1 MLFLQP
7 RKYPWRLRCN
17 LEIHKLL
24 INKFKKYDLRT
35 IRFGTVREEAHIPGN
50 EKLPDPDGRVV
61 ITLNEVNYIRFSLG
75 KQELINQSDLNDL
88 RARLLA
94 SAESANN

>member
-1 MLFLQP
+1 MI
-7 RKYPWRLRCN
+7 YV
-17 LEIHKLL
+17 LL
-24 INKFKKYDLRT
+24 DSELCEKKR
-35 IRFGTVREEAHIPGN
+35 IFQEN

-88 RARLLA
+88 RARLLT

>member
-1 MLFLQP
+1 MI
-7 RKYPWRLRCN
+7 YV
-17 LEIHKLL
+17 LL
-24 INKFKKYDLRT
+24 DSELCEKKR
-35 IRFGTVREEAHIPGN
+35 IFQEN

-61 ITLNEVNYIRFSLG
+61 ITLNEVNYIRFALG

-88 RARLLA
+88 RARLLT

>member
-1 MLFLQP
+1 MI
-7 RKYPWRLRCN
+7 YV
-17 LEIHKLL
+17 LL
-24 INKFKKYDLRT
+24 DSELCEKKR
-35 IRFGTVREEAHIPGN
+35 IFQEN
-50 EKLPDPDGRVV
+50 EKLPEPDGRVV

-94 SAESANN
+94 SDESANN

>member
-1 MLFLQP
+1 MI
-7 RKYPWRLRCN
+7 YV
-17 LEIHKLL
+17 LL
-24 INKFKKYDLRT
+24 DSELCEKKR
-35 IRFGTVREEAHIPGN
+35 IFQEN

-61 ITLNEVNYIRFSLG
+61 ITLSEVNYIRFSLG

-94 SAESANN
+94 STESANN

>member
-1 MLFLQP
+1 MI
-7 RKYPWRLRCN
+7 YV
-17 LEIHKLL
+17 LL
-24 INKFKKYDLRT
+24 DSELCEKKR
-35 IRFGTVREEAHIPGN
+35 IFQEN
-50 EKLPDPDGRVV
+50 EKLHEPDGRVV

-94 SAESANN
+94 STESANN

>member
-1 MLFLQP
+1 MI
-7 RKYPWRLRCN
+7 YV
-17 LEIHKLL
+17 LL
-24 INKFKKYDLRT
+24 DSELCEKKR
-35 IRFGTVREEAHIPGN
+35 IFQEN

-88 RARLLA
+88 RAKLKAEPA
-94 SAESANN
+94 SINA

>member
-1 MLFLQP
+1 MS
-7 RKYPWRLRCN
+7 YV
-17 LEIHKLL
+17 LL
-24 INKFKKYDLRT
+24 DSELCEKKR
-35 IRFGTVREEAHIPGN
+35 IFQEN
-50 EKLPDPDGRVV
+50 EKLPEPDGRVV

-88 RARLLA
+88 RARLLT

>member
-1 MLFLQP
+1 MI
-7 RKYPWRLRCN
+7 YV
-17 LEIHKLL
+17 LL
-24 INKFKKYDLRT
+24 DSELCEKKR
-35 IRFGTVREEAHIPGN
+35 IFQEN
-50 EKLPDPDGRVV
+50 EKLPEPDGRVV

-94 SAESANN
+94 SAKSANN

>member
-1 MLFLQP
+1 MI
-7 RKYPWRLRCN
+7 YV
-17 LEIHKLL
+17 LL
-24 INKFKKYDLRT
+24 DSELCEKKR
-35 IRFGTVREEAHIPGN
+35 IFQEN
-50 EKLPDPDGRVV
+50 EKLPDADGRVV

-88 RARLLA
+88 RVRLLA

>member
-1 MLFLQP
+1 MIYVLLDSELCEKKRILQ
-7 RKYPWRLRCN
+7 
-17 LEIHKLL
+17 E
-24 INKFKKYDLRT
+24 
-35 IRFGTVREEAHIPGN
+35 N

>member
-1 MLFLQP
+1 MI
-7 RKYPWRLRCN
+7 YV
-17 LEIHKLL
+17 LL
-24 INKFKKYDLRT
+24 DSELCEKKR
-35 IRFGTVREEAHIPGN
+35 IFQEN
-50 EKLPDPDGRVV
+50 EKLPEPDGRVV
-61 ITLNEVNYIRFSLG
+61 ITLNEVNYIRSSLG

>member
-1 MLFLQP
+1 MI
-7 RKYPWRLRCN
+7 YV
-17 LEIHKLL
+17 LL
-24 INKFKKYDLRT
+24 DAELCEKKR
-35 IRFGTVREEAHIPGN
+35 IFQEN

-88 RARLLA
+88 RARLLT

>member
-1 MLFLQP
+1 MI
-7 RKYPWRLRCN
+7 YV
-17 LEIHKLL
+17 LL
-24 INKFKKYDLRT
+24 DSELCEKKR
-35 IRFGTVREEAHIPGN
+35 IFQEN
-50 EKLPDPDGRVV
+50 EKLPEPDGRVV

-94 SAESANN
+94 STESANN

>member
-1 MLFLQP
+1 MI
-7 RKYPWRLRCN
+7 YV
-17 LEIHKLL
+17 LL
-24 INKFKKYDLRT
+24 DSELCEKKR
-35 IRFGTVREEAHIPGN
+35 IFQEN
-50 EKLPDPDGRVV
+50 EKLPEHDGRVV